1 MISYLRGALHT
12 LDVSEV
18 VLDVQ
23 GVGYGVRVP
32 VSTFYELEEHGSGAT
47 VELLIHTQV
56 REDALELY
64 GFLTAQEKG
73 LFERLIS
80 VSGIGPKLALSILSG
95 MAPNDLVGAL
105 ASKDVGKL
113 VRIPGVGKKTAERLV
128 LELKDR
134 AREMV
139 DTAGTDVVVERGL
152 MEDLAEALVGLGYR
166 EREAEKAAREVVRTS
181 GSENSELGLAEGLR
195 QALRKLSRA

>member
-1 MISYLRGALHT
+1 MISFLRGELLS

-32 VSTFYELEEHGSGAT
+32 VSTFYELESRGVGAGA
-47 VELLIHTQV
+47 ELLIHTQV

-64 GFLTAQEKG
+64 GFLTRPEKT
-73 LFERLIS
+73 LFERLIG

-95 MAPNDLVGAL
+95 MAASELLSAL
-105 ASKDVGKL
+105 ANKDVTKL

-134 AREMV
+134 AREM
-139 DTAGTDVVVERGL
+139 
-152 MEDLAEALVGLGYR
+152 AEASGDNIETVPGPVDDLVAALLGLGYR
-166 EREAEKAAREVVRTS
+166 EREAAKAAEQVVRDVGQVS
-181 GSENSELGLAEGLR
+181 LAQGLKL
-195 QALRKLSRA
+195 ALSKLSRA